1 VLVIGQASPERATED
16 GEDGAVSSARIPS
29 EVKRIADDIRDMKIR
44 GAGELARSAVRAL
57 MIACQKSPA
66 TTSQDLL
73 ADIRAAAVALLET
86 RPTAVSLPNGI
97 RYVMH
102 RINQAAQRT
111 QAVEQVRLAGV
122 KAAEEFI
129 ANSNT
134 AIERI
139 GEIGARRIQDGDV
152 LLTHCNSSA
161 AISVIKTAWKIG
173 KRFRVYATE
182 TRPRFQGRL
191 TAGILLEQGI
201 PVTMI
206 IDDAARHFM
215 REIDKV
221 VVGADAVTAN
231 GAVVNKIG
239 TSMIALA
246 AKESDVNTFVAAE
259 TYKFSPETM
268 IGEAIP
274 IEQRS
279 LDEVIGEAELQKL
292 PGLVVKNPSFD
303 VTAPEYIDLIITERG
318 IIPPQGA
325 ILILQELM
333 GTITPEELDEYKTL
347 TLGEVD

>member
-1 VLVIGQASPERATED
+1 MSATK
-16 GEDGAVSSARIPS
+16 IPV
-29 EVKRIADDIRDMKIR
+29 EVKQIADDIRDMKIR

-57 MIACQKSPA
+57 MIASQKSSA
-66 TTSQDLL
+66 KTSQDLL
-73 ADIRAAAVALLET
+73 ADIRAAAVTLLET

-102 RINQAAQRT
+102 RVSQAAQRT
-111 QAVEQVRLAGV
+111 QEVEQVRLAGI

-173 KRFRVYATE
+173 KRFHVYATE

-191 TAGILLEQGI
+191 TAGILLKEGI

-215 REIDKV
+215 RDIDKV
-221 VVGADAVTAN
+221 VVGADAVAAN

-246 AKESDVNTFVAAE
+246 AKESNVNTFVAAE

-268 IGEAIP
+268 IGEAVP

-279 LDEVIGEAELQKL
+279 TDEVIGKAELEGL
-292 PGLVVKNPSFD
+292 PGLEVKNPSFD

-347 TLGEVD
+347 TLAEVD

>member
-1 VLVIGQASPERATED
+1 MSAT
-16 GEDGAVSSARIPS
+16 SIPA

-44 GAGELARSAVRAL
+44 GAGELARSAVHAL
-57 MIACQKSPA
+57 MIACQKSSA
-66 TTSQDLL
+66 NNSQDFL
-73 ADIRAAAVALLET
+73 ADLRTAAITLLDT

-102 RINQAAQRT
+102 RVSQASQRT
-111 QAVEQVRLAGV
+111 QGVEELRSAGM

-134 AIERI
+134 AIQRI

-161 AISVIKTAWKIG
+161 AISVIRTAWKMG
-173 KRFRVYATE
+173 KRIRVYATE

-206 IDDAARHFM
+206 VDDAARYFM
-215 REIDKV
+215 KDVDKV

-246 AKESDVNTFVAAE
+246 AKESNVNTFVAAE

-268 IGEAIP
+268 IGEAVP
-274 IEQRS
+274 IEERS
-279 LDEVIGEAELQKL
+279 TDEVISKAELQKL
-292 PGLVVKNPSFD
+292 PGLEVKNPSFD
-303 VTAPEYIDLIITERG
+303 VTPPEYIDLIITERG

-325 ILILQELM
+325 ILILQEVM
-333 GTITPEELDEYKTL
+333 GAITLEELEEYQTL
-347 TLGEVD
+347 TLAEVD

>member
-1 VLVIGQASPERATED
+1 MSTTK
-16 GEDGAVSSARIPS
+16 IPA
-29 EVKRIADDIRDMKIR
+29 EVKRIAEDIRDMKIR
-44 GAGELARSAVRAL
+44 GAGELARSAVHAL
-57 MIACQKSPA
+57 MIACQESSAKAP
-66 TTSQDLL
+66 QDLL
-73 ADIRAAAVALLET
+73 EDLRAAAMTLLET

-102 RINQAAQRT
+102 RVNQASQRT
-111 QAVEQVRLAGV
+111 QDIKQVRLAGT

-134 AIERI
+134 AIQRI

-161 AISVIKTAWKIG
+161 AISVITSAWKTG
-173 KRFRVYATE
+173 KRIHVYATE
-182 TRPRFQGRL
+182 TRPRLQGRL

-206 IDDAARHFM
+206 IDDAARYFM
-215 REIDKV
+215 REVDKV

-231 GAVVNKIG
+231 GAVVNKIW

-246 AKESDVNTFVAAE
+246 AKESNVNTFVATE

-268 IGEAIP
+268 ICEAIP

-279 LDEVIGEAELQKL
+279 TDEVIGRSELQKL
-292 PGLVVKNPSFD
+292 RGLDVKNPSFD
-303 VTAPEYIDLIITERG
+303 VTPPEYIDLIITERG

-325 ILILQELM
+325 ILVLQELM
-333 GTITPEELDEYKTL
+333 GTITPEELEEYKTL
-347 TLGEVD
+347 TLAEVD